1 MQLLLTG
8 SIDYYN
14 QMETTVGGG
23 STAVRDFARLFM
35 APGVAHCGMDT
46 TPFFEALVRWSETGT
61 APNTL
66 PALESLPGGRTRTR
80 PLW

>member
-1 MQLLLTG
+1 MYAG
-8 SIDYYN
+8 SIDYYD

-23 STAVRDFARLFM
+23 PAAVREFARLFM

-46 TPFFEALVRWSETGT
+46 TPFFEALVRWTETGT
-61 APNTL
+61 APDTL
-66 PALESLPGGRTRTR
+66 PASESLSRGRTRTR